1 MPIPNRPR
9 YAARLNAFRPA
20 GGGTVADMIAG
31 AGRVG
36 GIDAADLNYP
46 DHFARHRP
54 GDLSRLLADNG
65 MAVNGLAM
73 RYYTEPGFRLG
84 AFTHPDAGVRR
95 TAIDLTKRGIDAG
108 AEMGSR
114 LMTLWL
120 GQDGYDY
127 PFQADYGR
135 MWDDTVAAVAEVCD
149 HVRDVDIAIEYK
161 PNEPRAYAL
170 LPVFALLAMLG
181 ANRLLRAAEAAPGLP
196 PISAQLLFAVGCA
209 GLMHSHATGVFA
221 VTALGLATLVGLA
234 GAAAPRPA
242 LLRLIGAGAF
252 AVLLAAPVLLAMA
265 AQSGSANI
273 GWMPKFGLDTPVIVN
288 RYLLV
293 GPMVRTDLGE
303 ECSRVELLSE
313 MALGTVTALTL
324 ILMSLREIRAGRSRA
339 LLVVYPLLFVTL
351 LALVSLAR
359 PVLIPRV
366 ALWVSVPICLAAAM
380 VLTGRLAWWLRAAAG
395 MLLAAC
401 IAVGLWNNVAAPAQ
415 HKPDWRALLA
425 AQPQG
430 IAGPVLVAG
439 PHAGPLGIAFYADGP
454 IMRKLHHWTPDPT
467 LPVTTADRLER
478 TTSGATPVDTA
489 AIGDLIAAG
498 QRVVLYLDDDDE
510 ILIGRHLEA
519 QPWFAAARRGAL
531 PGLLLF
537 EW

>member
-1 MPIPNRPR
+1 MAPSLAATSRLGDTIGGGLAATAVLLLAAVLRLHDLDADAFWKNELFSMVWIRHPVDFLLGEGARIETNPPL
-9 YAARLNAFRPA
+9 YFLLLKGWTALFGTSEFAARMP
-20 GGGTVADMIAG
+20 
-31 AGRVG
+31 
-36 GIDAADLNYP
+36 
-46 DHFARHRP
+46 
-54 GDLSRLLADNG
+54 SLLAG
-65 MAVNGLAM
+65 
-73 RYYTEPGFRLG
+73 
-84 AFTHPDAGVRR
+84 
-95 TAIDLTKRGIDAG
+95 
-108 AEMGSR
+108 
-114 LMTLWL
+114 
-120 GQDGYDY
+120 
-127 PFQADYGR
+127 
-135 MWDDTVAAVAEVCD
+135 VAAVGLTMRLGRELAGP
-149 HVRDVDIAIEYK
+149 AIGLLAGLLLAITPVQIIFAHEA
-161 PNEPRAYAL
+161 RAYAL

-196 PISAQLLFAVGCA
+196 PISAPLLFAVGCA

-303 ECSRVELLSE
+303 EGSRVELLSE

-324 ILMSLREIRAGRSRA
+324 ILMSLREIRAGRPRA
-339 LLVVYPLLFVTL
+339 LLVVFPLLFVTL

-425 AQPQG
+425 AQPPG

-454 IMRKLHHWTPDPT
+454 IVRKLHHWTPDPT
-467 LPVTTADRLER
+467 LPATTADRLER

-519 QPWFAAARRGAL
+519 QPWFAAARRGTL